1 MWGNYGEWYRSGNLT
16 YTVDEGNE
24 RGSLVV
30 NLMTYITEF
39 SVKVI
44 IGQTELNDDAWDEFQ
59 TKLDTMKLDR
69 VEEITQ
75 AAYDRYL
82 ER

>member
-1 MWGNYGEWYRSGNLT
+1 
-16 YTVDEGNE
+16 
-24 RGSLVV
+24 
-30 NLMTYITEF
+30 MTYITEF

-69 VEEITQ
+69 VEEITPG
-75 AAYDRYL
+75 RL
-82 ER
+82 